1 MTNAEAAERGA
12 DPEKRAKIL
21 AGARDVFFAQ
31 GFAGASMDAIAKAAG
46 VSKGTLYVY
55 FENKESL
62 FAALIEARRGKL
74 PEAALRIE
82 EGENI
87 RESLERIAAHLAHY
101 VVQPEHVAFVRM
113 MIGAVE
119 KFPHLGRMFYEAGPS
134 FGNKR
139 LGAFFKTQMDR
150 DRLGRHDP
158 SLAAQHFVDLTMAYV
173 IRWVLVCDPGAM
185 TDERISEVV
194 RTGVDAFLRAYGP
207 RST

>member
-1 MTNAEAAERGA
+1 MAQVETVERGA

-62 FAALIEARRGKL
+62 FGALIEARRGKL
-74 PEAALRIE
+74 PEAELQID
-82 EGENI
+82 EGEDI
-87 RESLERIAAHLAHY
+87 RDSLERIAFRLVNY

-113 MIGAVE
+113 IIGAVE
-119 KFPHLGRMFYEAGPS
+119 KFPHLGRMFYEAGPN

-139 LGAFFKTQMDR
+139 LAAFFANQMALG
-150 DRLGRHDP
+150 RLGDHDP
-158 SLAAQHFVDLTMAYV
+158 SLAARHYVDLTAAFV
-173 IRWVLVCDPGAM
+173 IRWILVCDPREM
-185 TDERISEVV
+185 TTERFETVV
-194 RTGVDAFLRAYGP
+194 RQGVDAFLRAYGP